1 MEKNLFTHYALN
13 NVYVYIYIYIWVN
26 AKLGARHVADS
37 IKKWTDLAV
46 TAKMEVLNAAD
57 SR

>member
-13 NVYVYIYIYIWVN
+13 NVYVYIYIWVN
-26 AKLGARHVADS
+26 AKLGARQVADS

-57 SR
+57 SQ